1 MHTTLEHSLLHNTIN
16 KQTRGATDAT
26 QQCRFDFRTTSADS
40 SQQTVCLHWSA
51 MAAVRH
57 LSVTSIRM
65 HDLLLWLQLQPV
77 SQHLCYGKALVLLRS
92 KHTVLS
98 VDF

>member
-1 MHTTLEHSLLHNTIN
+1 
-16 KQTRGATDAT
+16 
-26 QQCRFDFRTTSADS
+26 
-40 SQQTVCLHWSA
+40 

-57 LSVTSIRM
+57 LSVSSIRM

-77 SQHLCYGKALVLLRS
+77 SQHLCYGKALVLLLS

-98 VDF
+98 VDFWWAARIVLATACVPMLV